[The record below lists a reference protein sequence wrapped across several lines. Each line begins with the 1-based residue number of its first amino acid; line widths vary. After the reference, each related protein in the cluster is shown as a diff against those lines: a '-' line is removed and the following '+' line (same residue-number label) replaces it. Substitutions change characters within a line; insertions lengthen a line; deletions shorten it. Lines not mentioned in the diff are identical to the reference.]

1 MVQYPV
7 KLMAQI
13 TMFPYVVVYSH
24 DVEDERKQ
32 ITAVFSYNT

>member
-1 MVQYPV
+1 MVHDLV

-24 DVEDERKQ
+24 DMEDKRKQ

>member
-1 MVQYPV
+1 MLHDPV

-13 TMFPYVVVYSH
+13 TAFPYVVVYSH
-24 DVEDERKQ
+24 EVGDERKQ